1 MAIIPQALTEAEPTK
16 PKSGWLRRQYDWALA
31 SANTP
36 QAIWLLCIF
45 SFAESSVFPL
55 PPDLLLIPMILA
67 HPNQAWRLAALCTVT
82 SVVGGLLGYAIG
94 YYLYA
99 SLGEWV
105 IHTYNLSAAFEKF
118 HQGFAEWGFWI
129 IALKGLT
136 PIPYKLVTIASGVA
150 QFDLKTF
157 LAASIIARGF
167 RFYLLSGL
175 LWWCGPW
182 ARQWIERYLGL
193 FLTLTLGI
201 IVLGFVIFKLLG

>member
-1 MAIIPQALTEAEPTK
+1 MNISPSVVTEAKLTK
-16 PKSGWLRRQYDWALA
+16 TGSGWLRRQYDWVLA

-36 QAIWLLCIF
+36 QAIWLLCLF

-67 HPNQAWRLAALCTVT
+67 HRNQAWKLAALCTIT
-82 SVVGGLLGYAIG
+82 SVLGGLLGYAIG

-105 IHTYNLSAAFEKF
+105 IHTYNLSAAFDRF
-118 HQGFAEWGFWI
+118 QQGFAEWGFWI

-150 QFDLKTF
+150 HFDLKTF
-157 LAASIIARGF
+157 LVASVIARGF

-193 FLTLTLGI
+193 FLTLSLGI
-201 IVLGFVIFKLLG
+201 IVVGFIIFKFLG